1 MSPRATFLLTLAG
14 VILVGIP
21 LPFLTRSE
29 KTQPPPA
36 ATTVVG
42 NEPVWAVISFTGK
55 PQSIK
60 FRPIGQDW
68 QEADLTASGTEI
80 ELELPARK
88 TLEIEVQAN
97 WEGTEVQALS
107 LSLEPAGR
115 EGKTETQ
122 WKEAGSHTLHSIFSF
137 RW

>member
-1 MSPRATFLLTLAG
+1 MSPRVTFLLTLAG
-14 VILVGIP
+14 VILVGLP
-21 LPFLTRSE
+21 LPYLTRSE
-29 KTQPPPA
+29 RTQSPPA
-36 ATTVVG
+36 AATVVE

-55 PQSIK
+55 PQSIRL
-60 FRPIGQDW
+60 RPIGKDW
-68 QEADLTASGTEI
+68 QEVDHTSSGTEI

-88 TLEIEVQAN
+88 MVEIEVQAN

-122 WKEAGSHTLHSIFSF
+122 WKEEGSNTLHSIFSF